1 MMNGLTQADACENM
15 GSDMQRKRYAA
26 LMLFQ
31 FRTVRNSES
40 NRKRVCEERI
50 ILFEEN
56 DPIVA
61 YNKALKRG
69 REEGASYE
77 DNGADVF
84 FEFIGIMEFVELGES
99 LEKDEVWWRMTE
111 KLEPMENR
119 NKLIPDKNDLLAFKS
134 GNRSKRGRLLVPG
147 R

>member
-1 MMNGLTQADACENM
+1 M
-15 GSDMQRKRYAA
+15 GSDMQSKRYAA

-40 NRKRVCEERI
+40 NKKRVCEERI

-56 DPIVA
+56 DSEVA
-61 YNKALKRG
+61 YNKALERG
-69 REEGASYE
+69 REEETSYE
-77 DNGADVF
+77 DNGAEVF
-84 FEFIGIMEFVELGES
+84 FEFIGIMEFIELGDS
-99 LEKDEVWWRMTE
+99 LEEDEVWWRMTE

-134 GNRSKRGRLLVPG
+134 GNRSKRGRLLVPS